1 MLTSIRAIDSVA
13 MLRQVSSWLLMYSRA
28 MADSSADSNV
38 GKRDLICCQTG
49 ISGKI
54 MAWIRGST
62 GAG

>member
-1 MLTSIRAIDSVA
+1 
-13 MLRQVSSWLLMYSRA
+13 MYSRA

-62 GAG
+62 GVDGQLSNELFSLFLSVNLAL